1 MVSCYGSSVAKG
13 ETKVTAMPDTDAVL
27 PRLGPDTL
35 VSEIE
40 TTRADLA
47 RTIDAIADRVS
58 PKNAARRA
66 LDRARERVSEIDPKV
81 GAAAA
86 AAVVGVAVLVIWRR
100 RK

>member
-1 MVSCYGSSVAKG
+1 MAKRG
-13 ETKVTAMPDTDAVL
+13 TKVTAMPDTDAVL
-27 PRLGPDTL
+27 PHIGPDAL

-86 AAVVGVAVLVIWRR
+86 AAVIGVTVLVIWRR
-100 RK
+100 SRR